1 MSALSAFP
9 PAPQEMV
16 ADPLVDAAVRQCDDF
31 LSSPSV
37 KIQVGKIE
45 EFDVVHKNVFFGL
58 GHWQSKTIRFPVTS
72 GDDRNAPPVLFVTI
86 TIPKYDEFVISI
98 TTADGRIVART
109 SPYAPE
115 GGHGAPI
122 FPPAKPGAWVEWGG
136 AHHGH
141 VDFDTTKRMA
151 LVPCC
156 PSMTR
161 NSVGP
166 TEAVSVRPD
175 TLSPLYVV
183 ETLCFGIPFLFPLFQ
198 RRNSDGAVTNISCA
212 LLCCHVSTDIT
223 NRNTGERLAKRSY
236 GGCVPFCAVCREFF
250 EGREVPLHGMNREQR
265 RLTFLAFVF
274 ELAQQYSVEPKING
288 GGGGGFGG
296 GGDGGGGGG
305 G

>member
-16 ADPLVDAAVRQCDDF
+16 ADPLVDAAVRQCDDL
-31 LSSPSV
+31 LSSPTV
-37 KIQVGKIE
+37 NLHVDKIQ
-45 EFDVVHKNVFFGL
+45 EFDVVRGGFWDGY
-58 GHWQSKTIRFPVTS
+58 HWQSKSVRFPVTS
-72 GDDRNAPPVLFVTI
+72 GDDKNAPPVLFVTI

-141 VDFDTTKRMA
+141 FDFDFTKRMA

-156 PSMTR
+156 PISTM

-175 TLSPLYVV
+175 TLSPRYVLGTLAV
-183 ETLCFGIPFLFPLFQ
+183 SLLCFGVPLVF
-198 RRNSDGAVTNISCA
+198 VA
-212 LLCCHVSTDIT
+212 LLCCHESTDVM
-223 NRNTGERLAKRSY
+223 NRNTGERLAKKSY
-236 GGCVPFCAVCREFF
+236 GGCVPFCAECRGFD
-250 EGREVPLHGMNREQR
+250 GIEVPLRGMNREQR
-265 RLTFLAFVF
+265 RLTLLAFVF
-274 ELAQQYSVEPKING
+274 ELAQRYSAQPKNNNG
-288 GGGGGFGG
+288 GGGGV
-296 GGDGGGGGG
+296 
-305 G
+305 

>member
-16 ADPLVDAAVRQCDDF
+16 ADPLVDAAVRQCDDL
-31 LSSPSV
+31 LSSPTV
-37 KIQVGKIE
+37 NLQVDKIQ
-45 EFDVVHKNVFFGL
+45 EFDVVRGGFWDG
-58 GHWQSKTIRFPVTS
+58 GHWQSKSVRFPVTS
-72 GDDRNAPPVLFVTI
+72 GDDKNAPPVLFVTI

-141 VDFDTTKRMA
+141 FDFDFTKRMA

-156 PSMTR
+156 PISTT

-175 TLSPLYVV
+175 TLSPRYVLGTLAV
-183 ETLCFGIPFLFPLFQ
+183 PLLCFGVPLIF
-198 RRNSDGAVTNISCA
+198 VA
-212 LLCCHVSTDIT
+212 LLCCHESTHVM
-223 NRNTGERLAKRSY
+223 NRNTGERLAKKSY
-236 GGCVPFCAVCREFF
+236 GGCVPFCAECRGFD
-250 EGREVPLHGMNREQR
+250 GIEVPLRGMNREQR
-265 RLTFLAFVF
+265 RLTLLAFVL
-274 ELAQQYSVEPKING
+274 ELAQQYSAKPTKNG
-288 GGGGGFGG
+288 GAGDG
-296 GGDGGGGGG
+296 GGDGGGG
-305 G
+305 

>member
-1 MSALSAFP
+1 
-9 PAPQEMV
+9 
-16 ADPLVDAAVRQCDDF
+16 
-31 LSSPSV
+31 
-37 KIQVGKIE
+37 
-45 EFDVVHKNVFFGL
+45 
-58 GHWQSKTIRFPVTS
+58 
-72 GDDRNAPPVLFVTI
+72 VTI

-156 PSMTR
+156 PSITR

-175 TLSPLYVV
+175 TLSPRYVV
-183 ETLCFGIPFLFPLFQ
+183 ATLAVPLLCFGVPLMF
-198 RRNSDGAVTNISCA
+198 VA
-212 LLCCHVSTDIT
+212 LLCCHESTDVM
-223 NRNTGERLAKRSY
+223 NRNTGERLAKKSY
-236 GGCVPFCAVCREFF
+236 GGCVPFCDVCREGVP
-250 EGREVPLHGMNREQR
+250 EIPLHGMNREQR

-296 GGDGGGGGG
+296 GGGGGGGG
-305 G
+305 

>member
-72 GDDRNAPPVLFVTI
+72 GDDKNAPPVLFVTI

-175 TLSPLYVV
+175 TLSPRYVLATLAV
-183 ETLCFGIPFLFPLFQ
+183 PLLCFGVPLMF
-198 RRNSDGAVTNISCA
+198 VA
-212 LLCCHVSTDIT
+212 LLCCHESTDVM
-223 NRNTGERLAKRSY
+223 NRNTGERLAKKSY
-236 GGCVPFCAVCREFF
+236 GGCVPFCAEFRGF
-250 EGREVPLHGMNREQR
+250 EYVHGMEVPLHGMNREQR

-274 ELAQQYSVEPKING
+274 ELAQSYSAEPKSNG
-288 GGGGGFGG
+288 GGGG

-305 G
+305 

>member
-141 VDFDTTKRMA
+141 IDRDFTKKMA
-151 LVPCC
+151 LAPCC
-156 PSMTR
+156 PISTK

-166 TEAVSVRPD
+166 TEAVSVRDD
-175 TLSPLYVV
+175 TLSPRYVCFCMGASL
-183 ETLCFGIPFLFPLFQ
+183 LCFGIPLVFV
-198 RRNSDGAVTNISCA
+198 S
-212 LLCCHVSTDIT
+212 LLCCHESTEVR
-223 NRNTGERLAKRSY
+223 NRNTGERLGKQSY
-236 GGCVPFCAVCREFF
+236 PGGCFGSSLVD
-250 EGREVPLHGMNREQR
+250 GIKVPLQGMNREQR
-265 RLTFLAFVF
+265 RLTLLAFIF
-274 ELAQQYSVEPKING
+274 DHAERFSAKPQH
-288 GGGGGFGG
+288 
-296 GGDGGGGGG
+296 GGGGGG
-305 G
+305 GV